1 MRRSIPE
8 LTALVSEVS
17 DTYASRNDIIRDHDW
32 YVLKLQEELGE
43 LTAEYLKTTGRG
55 RLKGASAE
63 TTRLALEDEAAD
75 VLATLLLFAAENQID
90 LEAALERKWF
100 KYLGRS
106 PTV

>member
-1 MRRSIPE
+1 MSRTIPE
-8 LTALVSEVS
+8 LTELVSQVS
-17 DTYASRNDIIRDHDW
+17 DTYASRNDIARDHDW

-55 RLKGASAE
+55 RTKGASPEAI
-63 TTRLALEDEAAD
+63 RHAMEDEAAD
-75 VLATLLLFAAENQID
+75 VLATVLLFAAKNQID

>member
-43 LTAEYLKTTGRG
+43 LTAEFLKTTGRG
-55 RLKGASAE
+55 RLKGASSEAI
-63 TTRLALEDEAAD
+63 RHALEDEAGD